1 VQRCCWNRI
10 SILLGE
16 DRGCCEENATGI
28 GERMLWGRMLLA
40 EERGWFWE
48 RTEELLAEEK
58 GCCWERTEDA
68 RREQMML
75 GENR

>member
-1 VQRCCWNRI
+1 
-10 SILLGE
+10 
-16 DRGCCEENATGI
+16 
-28 GERMLWGRMLLA
+28 MLWGRMLLA